1 MHNSRLTRILTGQ
14 MAETIH
20 IDIPRRGIGSDLT
33 EALAARGLH
42 AEIVDE
48 PDACALHVRFAADER
63 DRLVDLAVDAIESYL
78 SERLLPLVVQ
88 RADGGAVVRP
98 PGD

>member
-1 MHNSRLTRILTGQ
+1 

-20 IDIPRRGIGSDLT
+20 IDVPRRGIGSDLT
-33 EALAARGLH
+33 EALAAHGLH
-42 AEIVDE
+42 AEVVDSE
-48 PDACALHVRFAADER
+48 ERCALHVRFASEEKER
-63 DRLVDLAVDAIESYL
+63 LIDGAIHAIESYL
-78 SERLLPLVVQ
+78 SDRMLPLVVQ

>member
-1 MHNSRLTRILTGQ
+1 MT
-14 MAETIH
+14 ETVH
-20 IDIPRRGIGSDLT
+20 IDIPRRAFGDDLT
-33 EALAARGLH
+33 DALAAHGLH
-42 AEIVDE
+42 AEVVESDE
-48 PDACALHVRFAADER
+48 RCALHVRFASDEH
-63 DRLVDLAVDAIESYL
+63 DRLVDQAVLAIESYL